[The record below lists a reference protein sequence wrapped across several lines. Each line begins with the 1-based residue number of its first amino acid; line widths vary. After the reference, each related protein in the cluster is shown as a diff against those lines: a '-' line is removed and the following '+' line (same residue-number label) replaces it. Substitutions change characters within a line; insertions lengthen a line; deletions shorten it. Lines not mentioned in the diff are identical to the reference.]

1 MSDQSGW
8 TIQLADTSL
17 DQLDRSRSDIESFG
31 RVGFKARLHLADVET
46 NIFWLV
52 NFKSSVRNCGF
63 QFISCEDDHSGRSI
77 SSRCLY

>member
-52 NFKSSVRNCGF
+52 NFKSSLLQQRPTN
-63 QFISCEDDHSGRSI
+63 QLCEKSI
-77 SSRCLY
+77 SQLVQVRKVI

>member
-31 RVGFKARLHLADVET
+31 RVGFKARLHLANVET
-46 NIFWLV
+46 NIFWLTITRAEASAV
-52 NFKSSVRNCGF
+52 VAYIRRRVDKGN
-63 QFISCEDDHSGRSI
+63 
-77 SSRCLY
+77 